1 MILILNIVEVDPPVL
16 FAQIVQVSQD
26 DCTSLAIPEIVP
38 LAELNWKPVGRL
50 WEICQESG
58 VPPIYVGVIDICS
71 PILKSCSQGL

>member
-50 WEICQESG
+50 LEIC
-58 VPPIYVGVIDICS
+58 
-71 PILKSCSQGL
+71 